1 MNEKSKDLLRRLKI
15 AVTVDF
21 LKDLGLTKEYPIY
34 YIDNDSCLNLC
45 LEVDLNFYE
54 NFIDGFE
61 VENYME
67 SKRKCSISCFVEND
81 KILLNVGDLKTHN
94 FTFGISD
101 KYVIRQYL
109 IKGKI
114 VKVYFVLNHEDNL
127 YYIEQHFKIK
137 KKQKDLMKLFLNED
151 IDEINQE
158 FDKSILNFV
167 GDIVKTHKITN
178 DTDLMID
185 CLYRDPPR
193 KQSNDNYTGPEFP
206 IF

>member
-137 KKQKDLMKLFLNED
+137 KKQKDLMKLFFNED

-193 KQSNDNYTGPEFP
+193 KQSSDNYTGPEFP